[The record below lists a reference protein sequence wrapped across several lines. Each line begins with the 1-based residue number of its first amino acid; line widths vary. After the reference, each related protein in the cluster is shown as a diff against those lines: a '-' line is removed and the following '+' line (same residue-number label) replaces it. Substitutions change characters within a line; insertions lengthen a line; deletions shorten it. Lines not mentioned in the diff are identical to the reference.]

1 MSLAS
6 QRKKLLGLLGDLPPR
21 TPRVSATLLGEE
33 LTSHYRLERLL
44 LDTGGPERVPALATF
59 PRSSEPP
66 YPAVLFSHS
75 HGGFYRLGK
84 RELVEGNVYL
94 AAPPYAEA
102 LAERGIACFAIDHL
116 NFGERHRQSETAL
129 FKELLWRGQV
139 QWGLMVSDSL
149 AALDYLAHRKDVD
162 AKRIAALGIS
172 MGSTMSYWTAALDER
187 VRVVVELCCLTD
199 YEELIASRGLDEH
212 GVYYYVPSLLK
223 HFATAD
229 LLELVAPRPFLSLSG
244 NQDPLTPPRGLDKL
258 DAAMKKAY
266 SARGAPEA
274 WKMVREDHGHFET
287 ESMRRAAL
295 EWLERWLRA

>member
-6 QRKKLLGLLGDLPPR
+6 QRKRLFALLGELPTR
-21 TPRVSATLLGEE
+21 KRRVKATLLGEE
-33 LTSHYRLERLL
+33 ESSLYRLERLL
-44 LDTGGPERVPALATF
+44 LDTGSTEPVPAIATL
-59 PRSSEPP
+59 PRAGKPP

-102 LAERGIACFAIDHL
+102 LAERGIACLAIDHL
-116 NFGERHRQSETAL
+116 NFGERHRQAESEL

-139 QWGLMVSDSL
+139 QWGLMVFDSL
-149 AALDYLAHRKDVD
+149 SALDYLVQRKDVD
-162 AKRIAALGIS
+162 AERIAALGIS

-223 HFATAD
+223 HFTTAD
-229 LLELVAPRPFLSLSG
+229 VLELVAPRPFLSLSG

-258 DAAMKKAY
+258 NAAMKKAY
-266 SARGAPEA
+266 RVRGAPEA
-274 WKMVREDHGHFET
+274 WKMLREDHGHFET

-295 EWLERWLRA
+295 EWLERWL